1 MKTSLKVAFVLIAVI
16 MFLTCIDHFA
26 SGNFSAGM
34 AYIIVILWI
43 GIAHIHYDRAE
54 HYRKAFLELL
64 AKQYGLVLKEDDK
77 AHRTVRF
84 NRKKEDDHGKE

>member
-1 MKTSLKVAFVLIAVI
+1 MKTSIKIAFVLTAVAV
-16 MFLTCIDHFA
+16 LLACIVQFA
-26 SGNFSAGM
+26 GGNFSVGM
-34 AYIIVILWI
+34 AYITVILWI
-43 GIAHIHYDRAE
+43 CIAHIHYDRAE